1 MQPFEISLIVAA
13 LFLLVEMLTGTF
25 VFLSFSIA
33 TFVISIFEFCFN
45 GFSLK
50 RDLLTFVVLTI
61 ISAIVLR
68 FFFRAKGDTKVA
80 HEDVNKY

>member
-13 LFLLVEMLTGTF
+13 LLLVVEMFTGTF
-25 VFLSFSIA
+25 VFLSFSIS
-33 TFVISIFEFCFN
+33 TFAVSVFEFCFN

-50 RDLLTFVVLTI
+50 RDLLIFVVLTI
-61 ISAIVLR
+61 ASAVVLR
-68 FFFRAKGDTKVA
+68 FCFRRKGDTKAA